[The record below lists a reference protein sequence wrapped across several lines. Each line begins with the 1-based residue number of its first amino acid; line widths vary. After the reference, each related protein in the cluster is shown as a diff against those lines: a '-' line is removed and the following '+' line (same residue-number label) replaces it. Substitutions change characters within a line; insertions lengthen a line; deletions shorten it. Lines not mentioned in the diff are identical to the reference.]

1 MSFTFPYACGARFK
15 NSWKIEGSFR
25 EAIRIL
31 GDFGTPGGASGFH
44 GPDVPWGQRK
54 EKVGIA
60 ERPAY
65 FVAQGRVSK

>member
-1 MSFTFPYACGARFK
+1 MSFTFPYARGARFK

-31 GDFGTPGGASGFH
+31 GDFGAPGGASGFH
-44 GPDVPWGQRK
+44 GPDVPWGQR
-54 EKVGIA
+54 EG
-60 ERPAY
+60 EGRD